1 MQDILTQI
9 WGRAQEHRDEIIS
22 GLRDYIA
29 AQEGGEPA
37 VQAMFSRNAEAL
49 GCAVEA
55 STYNPAEVILVEE
68 FANGATINPKPRTS
82 VVAHLKGV
90 GSARSLILFAHPD
103 SEAFRADS
111 GWKQDPLKGEI
122 VDGKLYGWGVA
133 DDLSGIAAGLQA
145 IALLNSLGLRP
156 LGEVL
161 VASTPSKRH
170 ARGVS
175 HVLQH
180 GLSADAVVYLHP
192 AESGVGMKE
201 IKAFTS
207 GQIEF
212 RIEIEGLAPPT
223 TEPHQTAFAH
233 KGVNAI
239 EKAILLVQALRALDE
254 ERASMVR
261 HPALEGEIGRS
272 TNLMVSFI
280 HGGNED
286 RLSRGADRCILGAAI
301 AFPPFE
307 KLENVRAAIEAAI
320 ERVTANDPWLAIHP
334 PKILWDAGVAGAEVP
349 ADHELVK
356 AAVSSIEAI
365 CGFKP
370 WINPMHTG
378 SDIRNP
384 MVQKNIPTIGL
395 GPLCGNL
402 TQNGASD
409 EWVDS
414 EDHVRFVATTAMII
428 AKWCGV
434 APLERASRQHQ
445 T

>member
-9 WGRAQEHRDEIIS
+9 WGRAQETRGEIIS
-22 GLRDYIA
+22 GLRQYIA
-29 AQEGGEPA
+29 AQEGGEPK
-37 VQAMFSRNAEAL
+37 VQALFRQNAEAL
-49 GCAVEA
+49 GCAIEA
-55 STYNPAEVILVEE
+55 STYNPADVALVEE

-82 VVAHLKGV
+82 IVAHLKGV
-90 GSARSLILFAHPD
+90 GSGRSLILFAHPD
-103 SEAFRADS
+103 CEVFRADS
-111 GWKQDPLKGEI
+111 GWKHDPFKGEI

-145 IALLNSLGLRP
+145 IALLNSLGFRP
-156 LGEVL
+156 LADVH
-161 VASTPSKRH
+161 VASTPSKQH

-201 IKAFTS
+201 IKGFTS

-212 RIEIEGLAPPT
+212 RIEIEGQTPPT

-233 KGVNAI
+233 RGVNAI
-239 EKAILLVQALRALDE
+239 EKAILLVQALRALDN
-254 ERASMVR
+254 ERASAVH

-272 TNLMVSFI
+272 TNLMVSHI
-280 HGGNED
+280 KAGDGE

-307 KLENVRAAIEAAI
+307 KLENVRAAIETAI
-320 ERVTANDPWLAIHP
+320 ERVTANDPWLATHP

-356 AAVSSIEAI
+356 AAASSIETI

-384 MVQKNIPTIGL
+384 MVQRNIPTIGL
-395 GPLCGNL
+395 GPLCGSL
-402 TQNGASD
+402 TQNGATD

-428 AKWCGV
+428 AKWCGLARSGTV
-434 APLERASRQHQ
+434 STQH
-445 T
+445 